1 MSAYDDTEP
10 LTESETRCQKR
21 HHPRI
26 QPPPQAS
33 VMQDE
38 ENRFR
43 FECECIYWLRDTGG
57 DPKKVKAVIL
67 RITEKRGK
75 AAADRLYQGMRDEWQ
90 KQQRN
95 KKCEQQTIEQTAQV
109 ITSTAQTPYT

>member
-43 FECECIYWLRDTGG
+43 TGVAALTATRHLARLSMTGRKKGLQHGQERRLRS
-57 DPKKVKAVIL
+57 PKKESVL
-67 RITEKRGK
+67 
-75 AAADRLYQGMRDEWQ
+75 
-90 KQQRN
+90 
-95 KKCEQQTIEQTAQV
+95 
-109 ITSTAQTPYT
+109 